1 MLRMNLLVV
10 SLTQQIL
17 CLIIQDKCHHG
28 VRSLQVVKFLQKVC
42 ASFHLCL
49 ELVLPIHRLQP
60 FPMSNF
66 FLSR

>member
-28 VRSLQVVKFLQKVC
+28 VRSLQVVKFLQK
-42 ASFHLCL
+42 
-49 ELVLPIHRLQP
+49 
-60 FPMSNF
+60 
-66 FLSR
+66 